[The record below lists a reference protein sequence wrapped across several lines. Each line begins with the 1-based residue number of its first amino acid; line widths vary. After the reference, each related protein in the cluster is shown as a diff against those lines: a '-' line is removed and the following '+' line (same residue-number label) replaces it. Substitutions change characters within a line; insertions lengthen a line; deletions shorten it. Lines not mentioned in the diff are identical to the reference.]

1 MATFPSMAK
10 AEIDGGVPPFLNAQ
24 MSRGATLKKV
34 ISYKAEGAA
43 TAASSTIQ
51 DIDLPE
57 GCIIDLSSIAF
68 SHNGVG
74 SGNYTVAV
82 ALTDKNGNI
91 VNNII
96 VPIGVLAVAAAGAA
110 NEIVRL
116 GNTTNDNKPA
126 LLMVDP
132 YEKILEYI
140 NSKKGYLPEV
150 RNKNSVLKER
160 YHFCI
165 VVQNSAAVA
174 ANKTFTIVM
183 DCIIP

>member
-1 MATFPSMAK
+1 MGTFPSMAK

-34 ISYKAEGAA
+34 VAY
-43 TAASSTIQ
+43 TAGTTVTAGGSTIQ

-57 GCIIDLSSIAF
+57 GCIIDLSSVAL

-74 SGNYTVAV
+74 AGTYSVCV

-91 VNNII
+91 VDNMIA
-96 VPIGVLAVAAAGAA
+96 PIAVLAATATA
-110 NEIVRL
+110 NEIVRN
-116 GNTTNDNKPA
+116 NTTIDGNKQG
-126 LLMVDP
+126 LLMIDP
-132 YEKILEYI
+132 YEKILSYI
-140 NSKKGYLPEV
+140 DASGGWPDV
-150 RNKNSVLKER
+150 RNKNSVLKEK

>member
-34 ISYKAEGAA
+34 ISYTAEGAD

-57 GCIIDLSSIAF
+57 GCIIDLSSIAL
-68 SHNGVG
+68 SHDGVG
-74 SGNYTVAV
+74 AGNYTVAV

-96 VPIGVLAVAAAGAA
+96 APIGDLAATATA
-110 NEIVRL
+110 NEIV
-116 GNTTNDNKPA
+116 K
-126 LLMVDP
+126 
-132 YEKILEYI
+132 
-140 NSKKGYLPEV
+140 S
-150 RNKNSVLKER
+150 
-160 YHFCI
+160 
-165 VVQNSAAVA
+165 
-174 ANKTFTIVM
+174 
-183 DCIIP
+183 

>member
-1 MATFPSMAK
+1 MNNM
-10 AEIDGGVPPFLNAQ
+10 
-24 MSRGATLKKV
+24 
-34 ISYKAEGAA
+34 
-43 TAASSTIQ
+43 
-51 DIDLPE
+51 
-57 GCIIDLSSIAF
+57 IA
-68 SHNGVG
+68 
-74 SGNYTVAV
+74 
-82 ALTDKNGNI
+82 
-91 VNNII
+91 
-96 VPIGVLAVAAAGAA
+96 PIGVLAATATA

-116 GNTTNDNKPA
+116 AVTSNGNDPG
-126 LLMVDP
+126 LLMLDP

-140 NSKKGYLPEV
+140 DSSGDLPEV

>member
-34 ISYKAEGAA
+34 ISYTAEGTA

-57 GCIIDLSSIAF
+57 GCIIDLSSIAL

-74 SGNYTVAV
+74 AGNYTVAV

-96 VPIGVLAVAAAGAA
+96 AHIGVLTATATA

-116 GNTTNDNKPA
+116 GNTSNGNKPG

-132 YEKILEYI
+132 YEKILAAI
-140 NSKKGYLPEV
+140 GDKMPDV
-150 RNKNSVLKER
+150 QNKNSVLKER

-165 VVQNSAAVA
+165 VVQNSATVA

>member
-34 ISYKAEGAA
+34 ISYTAEGAA

-74 SGNYTVAV
+74 AGDYTVAV

-91 VNNII
+91 VNNMI
-96 VPIGVLAVAAAGAA
+96 VPIGVLTATTTA

-116 GNTTNDNKPA
+116 GVTDKDNDPG

-132 YEKILEYI
+132 YEKILTAII
-140 NSKKGYLPEV
+140 NTDKMPDV
-150 RNKNSVLKER
+150 QNKNSVLKER

-165 VVQNSAAVA
+165 VVQNSEAVA

>member
-34 ISYKAEGAA
+34 ISYTAEGAA

-57 GCIIDLSSIAF
+57 GCIIDLSSIAL

-74 SGNYTVAV
+74 AGNYTVAV

-91 VNNII
+91 VNNMI
-96 VPIGVLAVAAAGAA
+96 VPIGILAATDTA

-116 GNTTNDNKPA
+116 VVTPEGNDPG
-126 LLMVDP
+126 LLMLDP
-132 YEKILEYI
+132 YEKILEHI
-140 NSKKGYLPEV
+140 NSIGDLPEA

-165 VVQNSAAVA
+165 VVQNSGAVA
-174 ANKTFTIVM
+174 VNKTFTIVM

>member
-34 ISYKAEGAA
+34 ISYTAEGAA

-74 SGNYTVAV
+74 AGNYTVAV

-91 VNNII
+91 VNNMIT
-96 VPIGVLAVAAAGAA
+96 PIGVLAATATA

-116 GNTTNDNKPA
+116 GLTSSNKPG

-132 YEKILEYI
+132 YERILSAVISADEM
-140 NSKKGYLPEV
+140 PDV
-150 RNKNSVLKER
+150 QNKNSVLKER

>member
-34 ISYKAEGAA
+34 ISYTAKGAA

-74 SGNYTVAV
+74 AGIYTVAV

-96 VPIGVLAVAAAGAA
+96 APIGVLAATATA

-116 GNTTNDNKPA
+116 PSTFNGNKSG

-132 YEKILEYI
+132 YEKILTAIISADEM
-140 NSKKGYLPEV
+140 PDV
-150 RNKNSVLKER
+150 QNKNSVLKER

-174 ANKTFTIVM
+174 ANKTFSIVM

>member
-34 ISYKAEGAA
+34 ISYTSKGTFTE
-43 TAASSTIQ
+43 ASSTIQ

-57 GCIIDLSSIAF
+57 GCIIDLSSIAL

-74 SGNYTVAV
+74 AGNYTVAV
-82 ALTDKNGNI
+82 ALTDKKGNI

-96 VPIGVLAVAAAGAA
+96 APIGILAATTSV

-116 GNTTNDNKPA
+116 DNTSNGNKPG
-126 LLMVDP
+126 LLMLDP
-132 YEKILEYI
+132 YEKILGYI
-140 NSKKGYLPEV
+140 DSSGDLPEV

-165 VVQNSAAVA
+165 AVQNSGRIAT
-174 ANKTFTIVM
+174 NKTFTIVM

>member
-34 ISYKAEGAA
+34 ISYTAEGAA

-74 SGNYTVAV
+74 AGNYTVAV

-96 VPIGVLAVAAAGAA
+96 APIGDLAATATA

-116 GNTTNDNKPA
+116 NVTSKGNKPG
-126 LLMVDP
+126 LLMVSP
-132 YEKILEYI
+132 YEKVLGYI
-140 NSKKGYLPEV
+140 DSSGDLPEV

-165 VVQNSAAVA
+165 VVRNGAEVA

>member
-34 ISYKAEGAA
+34 ISYTAEGAA

-74 SGNYTVAV
+74 AGNYTVAI

-91 VNNII
+91 VNNMIA
-96 VPIGVLAVAAAGAA
+96 PIGVLAATATT

-116 GNTTNDNKPA
+116 VVTSNGNKPG

-132 YEKILEYI
+132 YEKILGYI
-140 NSKKGYLPEV
+140 DSSGALPEV

>member
-1 MATFPSMAK
+1 MAPFPSMAK

-34 ISYKAEGAA
+34 ISYTAEGDA

-68 SHNGVG
+68 SHNGVDAG
-74 SGNYTVAV
+74 YYTVAI

-96 VPIGVLAVAAAGAA
+96 APIGYLAATGTA

-116 GNTTNDNKPA
+116 DVTSYGNAPG
-126 LLMVDP
+126 LLMLDP

-140 NSKKGYLPEV
+140 NSRGDLPEV

-165 VVQNSAAVA
+165 VVQNWVAVA

>member
-34 ISYKAEGAA
+34 VAY
-43 TAASSTIQ
+43 TAGTAVTAGGSTIQ

-74 SGNYTVAV
+74 VGDYTVAI

-91 VNNII
+91 VNNMI
-96 VPIGVLAVAAAGAA
+96 VPIGVLAATDTA

-116 GNTTNDNKPA
+116 DKTSNGNDPG
-126 LLMVDP
+126 LLMLDP

-140 NSKKGYLPEV
+140 DSSGELPEV

-165 VVQNSAAVA
+165 VVRNSAAVA

>member
-34 ISYKAEGAA
+34 ISYTAEGAA
-43 TAASSTIQ
+43 TEASSIIQ

-57 GCIIDLSSIAF
+57 GCIIDLSSIAL
-68 SHNGVG
+68 SHDGVG
-74 SGNYTVAV
+74 AGDYTVAV

-91 VNNII
+91 VNDII
-96 VPIGVLAVAAAGAA
+96 APIGVLAATTTA

-116 GNTTNDNKPA
+116 GVTANGNKPG

-132 YEKILEYI
+132 YEKILNAI
-140 NSKKGYLPEV
+140 VHGGKMPDV
-150 RNKNSVLKER
+150 QNKNSVLKER

-165 VVQNSAAVA
+165 VVQNSKEVA
-174 ANKTFTIVM
+174 GNKTFTIVM

>member
-34 ISYKAEGAA
+34 ISYTAEGAD

-57 GCIIDLSSIAF
+57 GCIIDLSSIAL

-74 SGNYTVAV
+74 AGDYTVAV

-96 VPIGVLAVAAAGAA
+96 APIGVLAATDTAD
-110 NEIVRL
+110 EIVRL
-116 GNTTNDNKPA
+116 DVTSKGNKPG

-132 YEKILEYI
+132 YEKILEHI
-140 NSKKGYLPEV
+140 DSSGDLPEV

-165 VVQNSAAVA
+165 VVQNSGAVA

>member
-34 ISYKAEGAA
+34 ISYTAEGAA

-57 GCIIDLSSIAF
+57 GCIIDLSSIAL
-68 SHNGVG
+68 SHDGVG
-74 SGNYTVAV
+74 AGNYTVAV

-91 VNNII
+91 VNNMIA
-96 VPIGVLAVAAAGAA
+96 PIGVLAATATA

-116 GNTTNDNKPA
+116 GVTSNGNKPG

-132 YEKILEYI
+132 YEKILQYI
-140 NSKKGYLPEV
+140 DSSGVLPEV

-160 YHFCI
+160 YHLCI
-165 VVQNSAAVA
+165 VVQNSEAVEV
-174 ANKTFTIVM
+174 NKTFTIVM

>member
-34 ISYKAEGAA
+34 VAY
-43 TAASSTIQ
+43 TAGTAVTAGGSTIQ

-57 GCIIDLSSIAF
+57 GCIIDLSSVAL

-74 SGNYTVAV
+74 AGDYTVGV

-91 VNNII
+91 VDNMIA
-96 VPIGVLAVAAAGAA
+96 PIAVLEATAMA
-110 NEIVRL
+110 NEIVRN
-116 GNTTNDNKPA
+116 NTTADGNGPG
-126 LLMVDP
+126 LLMLDP
-132 YEKILEYI
+132 YEKILSYI
-140 NSKKGYLPEV
+140 DSSGGWPDV

-165 VVQNSAAVA
+165 VVQNSKAVA
-174 ANKTFTIVM
+174 ANTTFTIVM

>member
-34 ISYKAEGAA
+34 ISYTAEGAA
-43 TAASSTIQ
+43 TAELSIIQ

-68 SHNGVG
+68 SHDGVG
-74 SGNYTVAV
+74 AGNYTVSV

-96 VPIGVLAVAAAGAA
+96 APIGALVATDTA

-116 GNTTNDNKPA
+116 SVTSNDNKPG

-132 YEKILEYI
+132 YEKILAAI
-140 NSKKGYLPEV
+140 ISGNKMPDV
-150 RNKNSVLKER
+150 QNKNSVLKER

>member
-1 MATFPSMAK
+1 MAPFPSMAK
-10 AEIDGGVPPFLNAQ
+10 AEIDGGVPPSLNAQ

-34 ISYKAEGAA
+34 ISYTAKGAD
-43 TAASSTIQ
+43 TAALSTIQ

-57 GCIIDLSSIAF
+57 GCIIDLSSIAL

-74 SGNYTVAV
+74 AGNYTVAV

-91 VNNII
+91 VNNMIA
-96 VPIGVLAVAAAGAA
+96 PIGVLAATAKA
-110 NEIVRL
+110 NEIVRV
-116 GNTTNDNKPA
+116 GVTSNDNKPG

-132 YEKILEYI
+132 YEKILGHI
-140 NSKKGYLPEV
+140 DSSGDLPEV

>member
-34 ISYKAEGAA
+34 ISYTAKGAA

-57 GCIIDLSSIAF
+57 GCIIDLSSIAL
-68 SHNGVG
+68 SHDGVG
-74 SGNYTVAV
+74 AGNYTVAV

-91 VNNII
+91 VNNLIA
-96 VPIGVLAVAAAGAA
+96 PIGVLAATATA

-116 GNTTNDNKPA
+116 GVTTNGNDPR
-126 LLMVDP
+126 LLMLDP

-140 NSKKGYLPEV
+140 DSSGDLPEV

-165 VVQNSAAVA
+165 VVKNSAAVA

>member
-34 ISYKAEGAA
+34 ISYTAEGAA

-57 GCIIDLSSIAF
+57 GCIIDLSSIAL
-68 SHNGVG
+68 SHDGVG
-74 SGNYTVAV
+74 AGYYTVSV

-91 VNNII
+91 VNNMIA
-96 VPIGVLAVAAAGAA
+96 PIGFLTTTATD

-116 GNTTNDNKPA
+116 ADTTYGNKPG
-126 LLMVDP
+126 LLMLDP
-132 YEKILEYI
+132 YEKILAY
-140 NSKKGYLPEV
+140 SGALPEV

-165 VVQNSAAVA
+165 VVQNSEAVA

>member
-34 ISYKAEGAA
+34 ISYTAEGAA

-74 SGNYTVAV
+74 VGEYTVAI

-96 VPIGVLAVAAAGAA
+96 APIGVLAATATA

-116 GNTTNDNKPA
+116 GVTSNG
-126 LLMVDP
+126 LLMLDP

-140 NSKKGYLPEV
+140 DSGGELPEV

-165 VVQNSAAVA
+165 VVQNSEAVA
-174 ANKTFTIVM
+174 VNRTFTIVM

>member
-34 ISYKAEGAA
+34 VAY
-43 TAASSTIQ
+43 TAGTAVTAGGSTIQ

-57 GCIIDLSSIAF
+57 GCIIDLSSVAL

-74 SGNYTVAV
+74 AGTYTVGVAV
-82 ALTDKNGNI
+82 TDKNGNI
-91 VNNII
+91 VDNMNA
-96 VPIGVLAVAAAGAA
+96 PIAVLSATSMA
-110 NEIVRL
+110 NEIVRNDTTAN
-116 GNTTNDNKPA
+116 GNDPG
-126 LLMVDP
+126 LLMLDP
-132 YEKILEYI
+132 YEKILSYI
-140 NSKKGYLPEV
+140 YSSGGWPDV
-150 RNKNSVLKER
+150 RNKNSLLKEK

-174 ANKTFTIVM
+174 ANKTFTVVM
-183 DCIIP
+183 DLIIP

>member
-1 MATFPSMAK
+1 MATFPSTAK

-34 ISYKAEGAA
+34 ISYTAEGTA

-74 SGNYTVAV
+74 TGTYTVAI

-91 VNNII
+91 VNDLIA
-96 VPIGVLAVAAAGAA
+96 PIGVLTATTTA

-116 GNTTNDNKPA
+116 AVTDDGNKPG

-132 YEKILEYI
+132 YEKILTAN
-140 NSKKGYLPEV
+140 NSGDKMPDV
-150 RNKNSVLKER
+150 QNKNSVLKER

-165 VVQNSAAVA
+165 VVQNSAPVE

>member
-10 AEIDGGVPPFLNAQ
+10 AKIDGGVPPFLNAQ

-34 ISYKAEGAA
+34 VAYTAGTAA
-43 TAASSTIQ
+43 TAGGSTIQ

-57 GCIIDLSSIAF
+57 GCIIDLSSIAL

-74 SGNYTVAV
+74 AGTYTVAV

-91 VNNII
+91 VNNMIA
-96 VPIGVLAVAAAGAA
+96 PIGVLAATATAG
-110 NEIVRL
+110 EIVRL
-116 GNTTNDNKPA
+116 ANTSNGNKPE

-132 YEKILEYI
+132 YEKILPYI
-140 NSKKGYLPEV
+140 DSSGGFPDV

-165 VVQNSAAVA
+165 VVQNSEAVV
-174 ANKTFTIVM
+174 ANKTFTVVM

>member
-34 ISYKAEGAA
+34 ISYTAEGAA

-57 GCIIDLSSIAF
+57 GCIIDLSSIAL

-74 SGNYTVAV
+74 VGNYTVAV

-91 VNNII
+91 VNNLIA
-96 VPIGVLAVAAAGAA
+96 PIGVLAATAKA

-116 GNTTNDNKPA
+116 DVTSDGNDPG
-126 LLMVDP
+126 LLMLDP

-140 NSKKGYLPEV
+140 DSSGDLPEV

-165 VVQNSAAVA
+165 VVRNSAAVA
-174 ANKTFTIVM
+174 VNKTFTIVM

>member
-34 ISYKAEGAA
+34 ISYTAEGAA

-68 SHNGVG
+68 SHDGVG
-74 SGNYTVAV
+74 AGSYTVAV

-96 VPIGVLAVAAAGAA
+96 APIGVLAATDTV

-116 GNTTNDNKPA
+116 DVTSNGNKPG

-132 YEKILEYI
+132 YEKILGYI
-140 NSKKGYLPEV
+140 DSSGDLPEV

-165 VVQNSAAVA
+165 VVQNSAEVAV
-174 ANKTFTIVM
+174 NKTFTIVM

>member
-34 ISYKAEGAA
+34 ISYTAEGAA

-68 SHNGVG
+68 SHDGVG
-74 SGNYTVAV
+74 AGNYTVAV

-91 VNNII
+91 VNNMIA
-96 VPIGVLAVAAAGAA
+96 PIGVLEATTAD
-110 NEIVRL
+110 EIVRL
-116 GNTTNDNKPA
+116 GVTSNGNKPG

-132 YEKILEYI
+132 YEKILTAI
-140 NSKKGYLPEV
+140 SAADKMPDV
-150 RNKNSVLKER
+150 QNKNSVLKER

>member
-34 ISYKAEGAA
+34 ISYTAEGAA

-74 SGNYTVAV
+74 VGDYTVAV

-96 VPIGVLAVAAAGAA
+96 VPIGVLAATDTA

-116 GNTTNDNKPA
+116 GVTSIGNKPG
-126 LLMVDP
+126 LLVDP
-132 YEKILEYI
+132 YEKILTAIISGDEM
-140 NSKKGYLPEV
+140 PDV
-150 RNKNSVLKER
+150 QNKNSVLKER

-165 VVQNSAAVA
+165 VVQNSKAVA

>member
-34 ISYKAEGAA
+34 ISYTAEGAA
-43 TAASSTIQ
+43 TAALSTIQ

-68 SHNGVG
+68 SHDGVG
-74 SGNYTVAV
+74 AGDYTVFV

-96 VPIGVLAVAAAGAA
+96 APIGVLAATGTA

-116 GNTTNDNKPA
+116 DVTSNGNKPG

-132 YEKILEYI
+132 YEKILTAI
-140 NSKKGYLPEV
+140 ISGDNMPDV
-150 RNKNSVLKER
+150 QNKNSVLKER

-165 VVQNSAAVA
+165 VVRNSGEVA

>member
-34 ISYKAEGAA
+34 ISYTAEGAA

-57 GCIIDLSSIAF
+57 GCIIDLSSIAL

-74 SGNYTVAV
+74 AGNYTVAV

-91 VNNII
+91 VNNMIA
-96 VPIGVLAVAAAGAA
+96 PIGVLAATATA

-116 GNTTNDNKPA
+116 GVTSNDKPG

-132 YEKILEYI
+132 YEKILAYI
-140 NSKKGYLPEV
+140 SADEMPDV
-150 RNKNSVLKER
+150 QNKNSVLKER

>member
-24 MSRGATLKKV
+24 MTRGATLKKV
-34 ISYKAEGAA
+34 ISYTAEGAA

-74 SGNYTVAV
+74 AGNYTVAV

-91 VNNII
+91 VNNMIA
-96 VPIGVLAVAAAGAA
+96 PIGVLAATASSS
-110 NEIVRL
+110 EIVRL
-116 GNTTNDNKPA
+116 GVTSKGNKPG
-126 LLMVDP
+126 LLMLDP
-132 YEKILEYI
+132 YEKILAYI
-140 NSKKGYLPEV
+140 DSRGELPEG

-165 VVQNSAAVA
+165 VVQNSVAVA

>member
-34 ISYKAEGAA
+34 VAYTAGTAA
-43 TAASSTIQ
+43 TAGGSTIQ

-57 GCIIDLSSIAF
+57 GCIIDLSSVAL

-74 SGNYTVAV
+74 AGDYTVCV

-91 VNNII
+91 VDNMIA
-96 VPIGVLAVAAAGAA
+96 PIAVLAATTTA
-110 NEIVRL
+110 NEIVRN
-116 GNTTNDNKPA
+116 NTTSNGNKPG
-126 LLMVDP
+126 LLMFDP
-132 YEKILEYI
+132 YEKILSYI
-140 NSKKGYLPEV
+140 DSSGGWPDV
-150 RNKNSVLKER
+150 RNKNSVLKEK

-165 VVQNSAAVA
+165 VVQNSKSVA
-174 ANKTFTIVM
+174 SNKTFTIVM